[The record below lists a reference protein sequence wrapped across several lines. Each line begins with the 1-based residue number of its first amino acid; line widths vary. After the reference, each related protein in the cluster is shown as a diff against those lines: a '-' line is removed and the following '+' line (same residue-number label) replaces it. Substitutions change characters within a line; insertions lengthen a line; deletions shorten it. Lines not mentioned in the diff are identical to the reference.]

1 MSMRFLVRR
10 GLRSIGA
17 FALAALFTGCT
28 EDASNPVVELEARRN
43 FGYTVGSLIEHQVK
57 IELPAGTR
65 VDPKLL
71 PSSGPVTDALDLRA
85 IEWSQPDQN
94 RLELRLRYLILQGV
108 KGPESSTIPPLK
120 FSVRRGD
127 GLTELQ
133 TPEWS
138 FALMPVIPPG
148 IPDEKVELR
157 PMHEIPAVLAG
168 AGPWLFVCGLLG
180 AGLCAFLIAL
190 QRGLF
195 PALAAPPPFTAALR
209 ALTRPSFVLNATQR
223 YDLALKRVHRAIDE
237 TAGATVLAVD
247 LPAFLERHPGFG
259 VVREQFVNFFDV
271 SQRHF
276 FGSPDPTP
284 ISDAQHR
291 DLLEFCRRCARIER
305 GLR

>member
-1 MSMRFLVRR
+1 MSVRFLVRR

-17 FALAALFTGCT
+17 FALVTLFIGCA
-28 EDASNPVVELEARRN
+28 EDASNPVIELQARRD
-43 FGYTVGSLIEHQVK
+43 FGYTVGSLIEHHVK

-71 PSSGPVTDALDLRA
+71 PAPGPVSDSLDLRT
-85 IEWSQPDQN
+85 IEWSQPDQS
-94 RLELRLRYLILQGV
+94 RLELRLSYLVLQGV
-108 KGPESSTIPPLK
+108 KGPESSVIPPLK

-127 GLTELQ
+127 GLAELQ

-148 IPDEKVELR
+148 IPDEKIELR
-157 PMHEIPAVLAG
+157 PMHETPAVPAG
-168 AGPWLFVCGLLG
+168 AGPWLFVCGLLS
-180 AGLCAFLIAL
+180 AGIFAFLIAL
-190 QRGLF
+190 RRGLF
-195 PALAAPPPFTAALR
+195 PALAEPPPFTAALR
-209 ALTRPSFVLNATQR
+209 ALTRPSFALNATQR
-223 YDLALKRVHRAIDE
+223 YELALKRLHRAIDE

-247 LPAFLERHPGFG
+247 LPAFLERHPAFG
-259 VVREQFVNFFDV
+259 VVREQFADFFDV

-284 ISDAQHR
+284 ISDTQHR

-305 GLR
+305 GPR